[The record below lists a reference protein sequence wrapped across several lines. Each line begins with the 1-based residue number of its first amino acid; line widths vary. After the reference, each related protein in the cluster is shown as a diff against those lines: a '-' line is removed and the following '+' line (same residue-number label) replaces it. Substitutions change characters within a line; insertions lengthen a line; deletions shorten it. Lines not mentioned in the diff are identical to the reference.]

1 MSIKSGN
8 TEEFKQFSQF
18 SSLQEFNKHTE
29 MWLLEHKHDFT
40 KGELVGLKR
49 LVRFA
54 AKVPGVCNA
63 KIGTI
68 LKAIHAQYDDN
79 GISRSTF
86 KRMILK
92 AKEFG
97 IITVFETERKN
108 GSQSSNL
115 YQFNRFPSNEPPKE
129 EKMNHQY
136 KTSNLL
142 KTNNQKINKRYE
154 EPSTL
159 DYSYVRCTVPQPFVQ
174 LVKYFFNDAKTIEE
188 YWHMVQITAFRFEC
202 TNDTEDILDISIQA
216 FRQLI
221 GKIKRTNLVKNRFA
235 YFYGILKNKFM
246 TFYMEKVSAM
256 GTTTPISHSFI
267 DGIDPDWDWLQPM
280 ENQVFDRVNASY

>member
-18 SSLQEFNKHTE
+18 SSLQEFNQHTE
-29 MWLLEHKHDFT
+29 MWLLEHKYDFT

-68 LKAIHAQYDDN
+68 LKSIHAQYDDN

-92 AKEFG
+92 AMEFG

-115 YQFNRFPSNEPPKE
+115 YQFNRFPSNELPKE

-136 KTSNLL
+136 KTSNLI

-159 DYSYVRCTVPQPFVQ
+159 DYSYVSSTVPHPFVQ
-174 LVKYFFNDAKTIEE
+174 LVKCFFSDAKTIEE

-221 GKIKRTNLVKNRFA
+221 GKIKRTNLVKNTIA
-235 YFYGILKNKFM
+235 YFYGILNNKFM
-246 TFYMEKVSAM
+246 KYYLEQVSAM
-256 GTTTPISHSFI
+256 ETTTPISHSFI
-267 DGIDPDWDWLQPM
+267 DGIDAEWDWLQLN
-280 ENQVFDRVNASY
+280 E

>member
-1 MSIKSGN
+1 MLFIVSIKSGN

-18 SSLQEFNKHTE
+18 SSLQEFNQHTE
-29 MWLLEHKHDFT
+29 IWLLEHKHDFT

-54 AKVPGVCNA
+54 AKVPGICNA

-68 LKAIHAQYDDN
+68 LKSIHAQYDDN

-115 YQFNRFPSNEPPKE
+115 YQFNRFPSNELPEE
-129 EKMNHQY
+129 EKLNHQY

-154 EPSTL
+154 KPSTF
-159 DYSYVRCTVPQPFVQ
+159 DYSYVSSTVPQPFVQ
-174 LVKYFFNDAKTIEE
+174 LIKCFFSDAKTIEE
-188 YWHMVQITAFRFEC
+188 YWHMVQITALRFEC
-202 TNDTEDILDISIQA
+202 TNDTEDILDITIQA

-221 GKIKRTNLVKNRFA
+221 RKIKRTNLVKNPIA
-235 YFYGILKNKFM
+235 YFYGILNNNFM
-246 TFYMEKVSAM
+246 TFYLEKVSAM
-256 GTTTPISHSFI
+256 GTTTLISHSFI
-267 DGIDPDWDWLQPM
+267 DGIDPDWDWLQPN
-280 ENQVFDRVNASY
+280 E

>member
-1 MSIKSGN
+1 MSLKSGN
-8 TEEFKQFSQF
+8 TKEFEQFSQF
-18 SSLQEFNKHTE
+18 HSLLEFNHHME
-29 MWLLEHKHDFT
+29 MWLVEHKHDFT

-54 AKVPGVCNA
+54 AKIPGVCNA
-63 KIGTI
+63 KIGTL
-68 LKAIHAQYDDN
+68 LKSIHDQYHDN

-115 YQFNRFPSNEPPKE
+115 YQFNRFPLNELPKE

-136 KTSNLL
+136 ETSNLL

-154 EPSTL
+154 EPSLL
-159 DYSYVRCTVPQPFVQ
+159 DHTYVSNRVPQPFIE
-174 LVKYFFNDAKTIEE
+174 LVKCFFSKAKTIEE
-188 YWHMVQITAFRFEC
+188 FWQMVQIAAFRFEC
-202 TNDTEDILDISIQA
+202 TNDTEGILDISIQA

-221 GKIKRTNLVKNRFA
+221 GKIKKTHLVKNPIA
-235 YFYGILKNKFM
+235 YFYGILNNKFM
-246 TFYMEKVSAM
+246 KIYLEKISAA
-256 GTTTPISHSFI
+256 GIKTPISYAFI
-267 DGIDPDWDWLQPM
+267 DGIDPDWDWLQPN
-280 ENQVFDRVNASY
+280 E